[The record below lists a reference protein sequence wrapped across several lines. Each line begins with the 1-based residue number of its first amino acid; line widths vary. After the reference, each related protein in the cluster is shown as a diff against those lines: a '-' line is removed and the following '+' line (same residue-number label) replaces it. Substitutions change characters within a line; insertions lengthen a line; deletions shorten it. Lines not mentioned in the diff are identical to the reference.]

1 MSLRIHT
8 LLPLLLLAG
17 LPFTRP
23 AAQVVHSLWHADHV
37 GYRLPGTV
45 PEEGFVLSLPSYG
58 MGVYNSGFSYN
69 DLVVSST
76 NNVYRFDVE
85 GVLAKLKDEN
95 TLAIGGGLQTIG
107 VGWKMKNLFFEVGHQ
122 VRFEN
127 FLFYPRDLFGVFFQ
141 GNAPY
146 IGQTANLGLKV
157 QSFNYSEIYAG
168 AALQLEK
175 ISLGA
180 RLKYLN
186 GAVAAQTERSRLD
199 LYTSDDVYQLT
210 LNSDYLL
217 YTSPELDILKG
228 EDTDL
233 QIGLGDYSLRKMLS
247 RNMGLALDLG
257 ASVMLGEKFRIDAA
271 VIDLGRIT
279 WKDDVIGYQSNKTVQ
294 YDGFQFSSLFSD
306 DSLSLV
312 GALDTLEELLAFEEV
327 EGRNFTTQLPW
338 YFQVG
343 GRYTLTDWVNVSAM
357 YFGQQR
363 AGNMYSGIS
372 LGANFSLARV
382 IEAGI
387 TYSIFEQTYSNIGL
401 HGLLRLGPVRIY
413 AASDNIISLFT
424 LNDSR
429 YANGRA
435 GLQIAF

>member
-1 MSLRIHT
+1 MTLRSISLPV
-8 LLPLLLLAG
+8 LALLALLFATG
-17 LPFTRP
+17 LR
-23 AAQVVHSLWHADHV
+23 AQVVHSLWHADHV

-45 PEEGFVLSLPSYG
+45 PEEGFVLSLPAYG
-58 MGVYNSGFSYN
+58 MGIYNSGFSYN

-76 NNVYRFDVE
+76 NNIYRFDVE
-85 GVLAKLKDEN
+85 GVLGKLKDEN

-107 VGWKMKNLFFEVGHQ
+107 VGWKMKNLWLEAGHQ

-146 IGQTANLGLKV
+146 IGQTANMGLRV
-157 QSFNYSEIYAG
+157 QSFNFSELYAG
-168 AALQLEK
+168 AALQWDK
-175 ISLGA
+175 FSLGA
-180 RLKYLN
+180 RLKFLN

-199 LYTSDDVYQLT
+199 LFTSEDVYQLT
-210 LNSDYLL
+210 LESDYLL
-217 YTSPELDILKG
+217 YTSPELALLQG
-228 EDTDL
+228 EDADF
-233 QIGLGDYSLRKMLS
+233 QIGMGDWRLNRLLS
-247 RNMGLALDLG
+247 RNTGLALDLG
-257 ASVMLGEKFRIDAA
+257 ASVLLGEKFRLDAA
-271 VIDLGRIT
+271 IMDLGRIT
-279 WKDDVIGYQSNKTVQ
+279 WKDDLIGYRSNKTVQ
-294 YDGFQFSSLFSD
+294 YDGFQFSSLFAD

-312 GALDTLEELLAFEEV
+312 GALDTLEELLAFDEI
-327 EGRNFTTQLPW
+327 EGKPFTTELPW

-343 GRYTLTDWVNVSAM
+343 GRYTVSEWVNVSGL

-363 AGNMYSGIS
+363 AGQLYSGFS

-382 IEAGI
+382 LEAGLTWSVFES
-387 TYSIFEQTYSNIGL
+387 TYTNLGL
-401 HGLLRLGPVRIY
+401 HGLLRLGPVRLF